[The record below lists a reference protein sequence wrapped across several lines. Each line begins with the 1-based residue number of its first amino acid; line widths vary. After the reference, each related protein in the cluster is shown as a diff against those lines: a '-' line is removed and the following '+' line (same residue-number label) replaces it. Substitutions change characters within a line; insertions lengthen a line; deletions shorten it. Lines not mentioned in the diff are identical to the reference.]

1 MIVFHYT
8 IQWVEYGYDDDD
20 NVNEKYLYSIMY
32 VLNIG
37 QHLSSYSHTNIT
49 QKVCPLFFLY
59 GTIIFIY
66 EVLRW
71 IFQLRKLDER
81 ELNIDQ

>member
-8 IQWVEYGYDDDD
+8 VQRAGYGYKNIKIRKCDDDD

-49 QKVCPLFFLY
+49 QKVCPLFFL
-59 GTIIFIY
+59 
-66 EVLRW
+66 
-71 IFQLRKLDER
+71 
-81 ELNIDQ
+81 